1 MDNDWKRPGAA
12 TALLFLIAAAMSGLL
27 LVHRLET
34 GGDNLDFLQ
43 MAKSIQ
49 QGHPG
54 EIIGWP
60 RPAGYAVFVLAWLG
74 ALGMRLDGGA
84 LFALSAGTV
93 YALKLAGV
101 LLFAGS
107 ALVVH
112 AWARRVLGDRRWA
125 FGLALLYAVNQ
136 HVAAWASVIGAETL
150 FVLLVFLGLLLWERY
165 AAEDGSARLL
175 WAFVAVAV
183 ACMFT
188 KYQGLVL
195 GASYG
200 AWVLLYRRRSGRAW
214 AAGLVLFAFF
224 LVSVGL
230 MVLGNPF
237 CLTHV
242 VASDPYASGET
253 ITWGARFATAAR
265 TYSLSWP
272 DLVVPKF
279 LGYHGVFAK
288 AGLGFLAWPFTLA
301 VLGAMGVGLVATLRR
316 GVRPAHVFLG
326 CFYALLFVWPDFL
339 FRYLMPMLPFGLWFL
354 IEGVRAAGRWGAR
367 RFPRRSADL
376 PVYALLAAL
385 IAWSGAVNA
394 FAGAKN
400 WRNIVRLRALPAW
413 APERYRIS
421 REDDFAEFIE
431 GCQWFRE
438 NVDAGAVV
446 FCRKALFGELAAA
459 RPCVYYTSSSTPEN
473 LWEALVASADRAPTY
488 LLRDTFGAASTY
500 GRLREQL
507 VTPLLQANAA
517 ELMLVHRFASGAEV
531 YRITPSGRTQHG
543 AGF

>member
-1 MDNDWKRPGAA
+1 MPSDWKRPGWAYACVFFAA
-12 TALLFLIAAAMSGLL
+12 LAMAGGLL
-27 LVHRLET
+27 MHRLET

-74 ALGMRLDGGA
+74 ALGMRLDGGV
-84 LFALSAGTV
+84 LFALSAGTI

-112 AWARRVLGDRRWA
+112 AWARRLFGDRRWA
-125 FGLALLYAVNQ
+125 FGLALLYATNQ

-150 FVLLVFLGLLLWERY
+150 FVLLVFLGLLLWERF
-165 AAEDGSARLL
+165 AAEGEAARL

-195 GASYG
+195 GASFG
-200 AWVLLYRRRSGRAW
+200 AWVVLFRRRCGAAW
-214 AAGLVLFAFF
+214 AAGAVLFAFF
-224 LVSVGL
+224 LISVGL

-242 VASDPYASGET
+242 VASDPYASGQT
-253 ITWGARFATAAR
+253 ITWGTRLAVAAR
-265 TYSLSWP
+265 IYSLSWP
-272 DLVVPKF
+272 DLVAPKF
-279 LGYHGVFAK
+279 LGAYGVFAQ
-288 AGLGFLAWPFTLA
+288 AGLGFLAWPFSLA
-301 VLGAMGVGLVATLRR
+301 VLGALAAGLVATLRR
-316 GVRPAHVFLG
+316 GVRPSHVFLG
-326 CFYALLFVWPDFL
+326 SFYALLFVWPDFL
-339 FRYLMPMLPFGLWFL
+339 FRYLMPMLPFGIWFL
-354 IEGVRAAGRWGAR
+354 MEGLLAAGRGAAR
-367 RFPRRSADL
+367 RIPRLSPSL
-376 PVYALLAAL
+376 PAFAALAAL
-385 IAWSGAVNA
+385 LVWSGAVNA

-400 WRNIVRLRALPAW
+400 WRNVVRLRALPAW

-421 REDDFAEFIE
+421 REDDFAEYIE
-431 GCQWFRE
+431 GCQWFRGNAE
-438 NVDAGAVV
+438 PEAVV
-446 FCRKALFGELAAA
+446 YCRKALFGELAAA
-459 RPCVYYTSSSTPEN
+459 RSCVYYSSCGTPDE
-473 LWEALVASADRAPTY
+473 LWRTLAASAGRRPTY
-488 LLRDTFGAASTY
+488 LLRDTFGADSTY

-507 VTPLLQANAA
+507 VAPVLRDRAD
-517 ELMLVHRFASGAEV
+517 ELELVHRLASGVEV
-531 YRITPSGRTQHG
+531 YRVAPR
-543 AGF
+543 